1 MNAATADART
11 AVIASAAE
19 VAAPDG
25 AGAAATG
32 AGLGT
37 CAHAKQIKAH
47 RGVPPLAKGH
57 TARSAPAAVR
67 PALKDTLKEANFDH
81 VV

>member
-11 AVIASAAE
+11 ALTASAAE
-19 VAAPDG
+19 VPAPDG

-37 CAHAKQIKAH
+37 CAH
-47 RGVPPLAKGH
+47 
-57 TARSAPAAVR
+57 TEAAVCDY
-67 PALKDTLKEANFDH
+67 PALANVEGTTMSASFVASVTLGLYN
-81 VV
+81 